1 MFAFLTSL
9 SFLYLFSAI
18 LIIGY
23 GFLYYRS
30 FIRNGRQR
38 KGFPWVI
45 LLITAACFFFLW
57 FSFHAPLRSGSI
69 SNLDHHFIR
78 HDGFRVNGNVLLG
91 RTDTAGQRTKAY
103 NHFRISKANGSFQL
117 ASDYAEEPFY
127 ARENGSSKLLSPA
140 WDAIGHSFSFQA
152 DSQSVILQ
160 IKSEKEFFLRINNQP
175 AGYAIK
181 AIKRGSSVW
190 EIFRND
196 SVLIASGF
204 ASNEKIAGGLKQ
216 LYLLRDGFSDEQDGG
231 LRFFVSGGL
240 FRFASN
246 AAVDQKIISIDQ
258 LGYAARIN
266 DGNLIGWG
274 LGFPEKGKN
283 QYLIQNAGADSF
295 RLQNRYPVS
304 YPLTEEPTNAADHH
318 GSYPVL
324 KFLVA
329 ASTDIGSLPA
339 VFNEGYL
346 FPAFPGDSTTGFN
359 PVLLSYQKEK
369 AGQPVSLQWSMAG
382 EGRKPFSAAKKNLFL
397 PAKQSGLTW
406 EFSIIDTYNW
416 KLGSFSIPATQWQW
430 IIFGSLFFYF
440 ICVFLTGLISPA
452 RQLSWVW
459 QVLSAVVIV
468 LLTTRFFLYW
478 RYKSFPPFE
487 GLDLP
492 SVQQLNSFWNFAII
506 VIATLLLGLIF
517 GSGLLQFLFGRIVR
531 FIKRAAGKSSER
543 LSMESA
549 YHSQRNISNKLQRG
563 LLEKLAG
570 TRLLFWISWII
581 VLLGGS
587 AVAYFSHFDASVCR
601 HLAIGLVLIYFI
613 FTWLSTGFSPLLV
626 ASGKSWWKVDSSRKM
641 HLLISNPARLL
652 LSLSLLMVFS
662 LVDIGFA
669 LVFLNFLLFH
679 ESFLLINYSI
689 AGLSAGSR
697 NNAGF
702 LGFAGIIFLLLFA
715 VNLLYGPMLFSVL
728 LELPQWLYLLFCFG
742 MALLISY
749 TVGRLLNFTAVKVKI
764 ISGSLLLVLF
774 LVAAFFFPKEK
785 IQEKAAMTRYRVD
798 VLSMPAAAAIEK
810 AYANGDGYEPV
821 IRAAQNQWFINTFI
835 DPQHNP
841 GINQTGFRLLPHAP
855 QNRGARYNAQATDL
869 VTSRFLIAEHGRWP
883 ALLYVVLLLLP
894 VSLLASFYKLY
905 PDFTNRINPGYAAVS
920 TGFAILNYLLITAL
934 LVILAA
940 TGRYIFFGQDLP
952 FGSILSKQSI
962 LFPALLII
970 AVILCFRHLPLQQY
984 SNRKKL
990 LPAAVV
996 LGGLLLLLFFVQPQ
1010 YNRDKDFGVAGLS
1023 TGMETYTASRI
1034 QPLWD
1039 EVDTAVSS
1047 RKWPLYRKDQL
1058 FVSNL
1063 KQLWEAG
1070 ELKDAPLIL
1079 QQQLQQYISSAFSQH
1094 LDPNR
1099 MLFLDLNSGKPEL
1112 AINENYFHVEAP
1124 PHLQQ
1129 LWRGSVYGDTAYCNI
1144 SLYHTGDAQSLQYRL
1159 SDREG
1164 ENRMTTING
1173 WQFRFSN
1180 KKEQKGVASLLLLNT
1195 SDKKLELVIEGKTM
1209 LLQPGDSLAM
1219 NNPSHYII
1227 RDPAGSDNWLVKLE
1241 PDAWMKNYY
1250 VNGSRF
1256 YHYPAGADFI
1266 WARNFAESI
1275 AADNTGKEKM
1285 NQHVFISLDAVL
1297 TDSLSGMIRQM
1308 VNEDTA
1314 RKTGA
1319 EYAISIADG
1328 NGRIWAIPDYIK
1340 GMDRPDP
1347 NDKAALRQALS
1358 SENGSLSASQ
1368 LRKRIG
1374 NINLMRLN
1382 PGPGSTLKP
1391 IVFASIA
1398 SRLGLDWNAFASEGF
1413 TEKQEYYG
1421 GEKVAPYDFE
1431 KNNGRI
1437 STVSDYIRYSDNY
1450 YHSNLLLLGS
1460 YTKQELPSLLLQ
1472 QFTRERPAAA
1482 LHWPWFSYKGQD
1494 YWLDG
1499 FEHWPG
1505 YQSGK
1510 ANFGSDSS
1518 FVSTG
1523 LQSNFGIH
1531 TDRAGR
1537 GYDHFQTA
1545 YDSALFG
1552 RGFQRSG
1559 FVLPEYALF
1568 DQKGTGMHANK
1579 PNEVFMASFRG
1590 HVKGSSQVMIPPVK
1604 MLDAFG
1610 KLVSQNRQFQ
1620 LTLNPFAGE
1629 QAFTGFEM
1637 DGGVRY
1643 NEYQQLMKEGIFTGM
1658 RDALYRGTAAKL
1670 GGMLKDG
1677 SPYFYYA
1684 KTGTTGDDEKKTKSK
1699 LFTIIISQK
1708 DLTAKAFNFRKN
1720 RFVVIYFTSQNGPA
1734 DQKESFQAAV
1744 IKMLEQS
1751 AVFQRYMS
1759 GK

>member
-1 MFAFLTSL
+1 MFAFITSL
-9 SFLYLFSAI
+9 SFLYLFSAL

-38 KGFPWVI
+38 KDFPWVI

-78 HDGFRVNGNVLLG
+78 HDGFRVKGTVLLG
-91 RTDTAGQRTKAY
+91 RTDTAGLGTKTY
-103 NHFRISKANGSFQL
+103 NEFRISKANGVFNL
-117 ASDYAEEPFY
+117 KSDYAEEPFY
-127 ARENGSSKLLSPA
+127 TRENGSSKLLSKSWEA
-140 WDAIGHSFSFQA
+140 VGHSFTFLA
-152 DSQSVILQ
+152 DSVYVHLQ
-160 IKSEKEFFLRINNQP
+160 VKSEKEFILQINHQP

-181 AIKRGSSVW
+181 EIKRGSSAW
-190 EIFRND
+190 DIFRND
-196 SVLIASGF
+196 SLLIASGF
-204 ASNEKIAGGLKQ
+204 ASNEKMAGGLKQ
-216 LYLLRDGFSDEQDGG
+216 IYLLRDGFSDETDGQ
-231 LRFFVSGGL
+231 LRFFASAAL
-240 FRFASN
+240 FRFAADIN
-246 AAVDQKIISIDQ
+246 VDQTALSIDK
-258 LGYAARIN
+258 LVSTASLK
-266 DGNLIGWG
+266 DGSLIGWG
-274 LGFPEKGKN
+274 LGFPEKGKS
-283 QYLIQNAGADSF
+283 QYLLQNAGADSF

-304 YPLTEEPTNAADHH
+304 YPLTEERTNASAHP
-318 GSYPVL
+318 GTYPVL
-324 KFLVA
+324 KFLVS
-329 ASTDIGSLPA
+329 ASTDIGKLPA

-346 FPAFPGDSTTGFN
+346 FPAFPGDSSTGFE
-359 PVLLSYQKEK
+359 PVLLSYQQEK
-369 AGQPVSLQWSMAG
+369 AGRPVSLKWSKAG
-382 EGRKPFSAAKKNLFL
+382 EESVPFNAAKKNLFL
-397 PAKQSGLTW
+397 PAKQAGLTW
-406 EFSIIDTYNW
+406 EFSVIDTYNW
-416 KLGSFSIPATQWQW
+416 KLGSFLLPASLWQW

-440 ICVFLTGLISPA
+440 ICVFLTGLISPSA
-452 RQLSWVW
+452 QLSWVW
-459 QVLSAVVIV
+459 QVLSAVVMV

-492 SVQQLNSFWNFAII
+492 SVQQLNSLWNFAII
-506 VIATLLLGLIF
+506 VIATVLLAFIF
-517 GSGLLQFLFGRIVR
+517 GSGLLQFLFRKIVR
-531 FIKRAAGKSSER
+531 LINRAAGKNTVR
-543 LSMESA
+543 YSMETT
-549 YHSQRNISNKLQRG
+549 YQSQKNISNNLQQ
-563 LLEKLAG
+563 LLMEKLAS
-570 TRLLFWISWII
+570 TRLLFWASWIL
-581 VLLGGS
+581 VLMSG
-587 AVAYFSHFDASVCR
+587 AAIAYFSHFDASVCR
-601 HLAIGLVLIYFI
+601 HLAIGLVLIYFV
-613 FTWLSTGFSPLLV
+613 FTWLATGFSPLLV
-626 ASGKSWWKVDSSRKM
+626 ASGKSWWKVDTSSKM

-697 NNAGF
+697 NNAAF
-702 LGFAGIIFLLLFA
+702 LGIAGIIFLLLFA
-715 VNLLYGPMLFSVL
+715 INLLYGPILFRIL
-728 LELPQWLYLLFCFG
+728 LELPQWLYLLLCFG

-749 TVGRLLNFTAVKVKI
+749 TVSRLLNVTAARVKL

-774 LVAAFFFPKEK
+774 LMAAFFFPKEK

-883 ALLYVVLLLLP
+883 ALLYVVLLILP

-920 TGFAILNYLLITAL
+920 TGFAILNYLIITAL

-952 FGSILSKQSI
+952 FGSILSKQSV

-990 LPAAVV
+990 LPAGVV

-1023 TGMETYTASRI
+1023 TGMESYTANHI

-1039 EVDTAVSS
+1039 EVDTAANS

-1058 FVSNL
+1058 FTAHL

-1070 ELKDAPLIL
+1070 ELNDAPLIL
-1079 QQQLQQYISSAFSQH
+1079 QQQLKQYISAAFSQH

-1099 MLFLDLNSGKPEL
+1099 MLFLDLNSGRPEL

-1144 SLYHTGDAQSLQYRL
+1144 SFYHTGNGQSLQYHL
-1159 SDREG
+1159 SDMEG
-1164 ENRMTTING
+1164 GNRIATIKG
-1173 WQFRFSN
+1173 WQFSFTRTTGQN
-1180 KKEQKGVASLLLLNT
+1180 PDRKLLLLNT
-1195 SDKKLELVIEGKTM
+1195 SDKKLELIREGRTLVI
-1209 LLQPGDSLAM
+1209 QPGDSLAM
-1219 NNPSHYII
+1219 NNPSQYIVH
-1227 RDPAGSDNWLVKLE
+1227 DPEGKEDWLVKLE

-1256 YHYPAGADFI
+1256 YHYPSGADFI

-1285 NQHVFISLDAVL
+1285 NRHVFISLDAVL
-1297 TDSLSGMIRQM
+1297 TDSLSRMIRQM
-1308 VNEDTA
+1308 VTEDTA
-1314 RKTGA
+1314 RKNGA

-1328 NGRIWAIPDYIK
+1328 NGRVWAMPDYIK

-1347 NDKAALRQALS
+1347 NDKASLRMALNG
-1358 SENGSLSASQ
+1358 ENGTIPPSV

-1391 IVFASIA
+1391 IVFAAIA
-1398 SRLGLDWNAFASEGF
+1398 SKLDLDWSAFYSEGF

-1437 STVSDYIRYSDNY
+1437 STVADYIRYSDNY

-1472 QFTRERPAAA
+1472 QFTRERPAGA
-1482 LHWPWFSYKGQD
+1482 LHWPWFNYKGKD

-1499 FEHWPG
+1499 FAHWPG

-1518 FVSTG
+1518 FVSAG
-1523 LQSNFGIH
+1523 LQSNFNIH

-1559 FVLPEYALF
+1559 FVLPEYSLF

-1610 KLVSQNRQFQ
+1610 KLVSQNRDYH

-1629 QAFTGFEM
+1629 QPFTGFET

-1643 NEYQQLMKEGIFTGM
+1643 NEYQQLMKEGVFTGM

-1670 GGMLKDG
+1670 GTMLKDG

-1708 DLTAKAFNFRKN
+1708 DLTEKGFNFRKN

-1734 DQKESFQAAV
+1734 DQHEVFQAAV
-1744 IKMLEQS
+1744 IRMVEQS
-1751 AVFQRYMS
+1751 AAFQRYMG